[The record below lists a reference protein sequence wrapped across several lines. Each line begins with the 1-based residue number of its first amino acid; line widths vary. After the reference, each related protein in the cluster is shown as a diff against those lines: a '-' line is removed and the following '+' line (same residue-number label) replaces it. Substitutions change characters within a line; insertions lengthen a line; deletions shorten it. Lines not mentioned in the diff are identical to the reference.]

1 VPASRSHSRAV
12 RVAGTSV
19 ALLFVLLP
27 AKLATV
33 LFTGDRRLS
42 LGLSEPQ
49 LTAEVTRLL
58 VGLPVCVVAVLLLA
72 DRSGHRRGG
81 VLLAAGAVWIIP
93 SAVLDVFAFLG
104 EGSPPAATAMILLGA
119 AGIAGHPLTVLLLPL
134 CFLPASPAGRARRAG
149 VAGAGAACLVY
160 GAVWALGTPGIPPFT
175 TPWSDTAVG
184 DWALGLLDPAEDAL
198 VRVNAT
204 VAAAVTA
211 SLTRRT
217 LGEPAGE
224 ARRAWTLLTVSYPVC
239 VGLLLADI
247 WGESWTIA
255 ARAAGGAVWVAV
267 ICLAVSHGGR
277 WRLERVTSH
286 RLADAFVVTAL
297 SAAAVCAAVLAWQ
310 AFPAGRSGATAAAAG
325 CALVAGWV
333 ARPLVRR
340 ASLTVERAFYGPRA
354 RPHEAI
360 RALAVR
366 LRDAPHPGDVPEQI
380 CRSAVEDLG
389 LAGAAVAI
397 DTRSGPRRLAAAG
410 VPVTEPKQVFVMRHH
425 GRPVGRLEV
434 ARGGAS
440 TPAERDGDLLSLLAD
455 QAGPALAALRLGEEA
470 QAARE
475 RLVLAR
481 EEERRKL
488 RREIHDGLGP
498 HLAAVQ
504 LRLGI
509 AQACAPPS
517 SGAPEHLLTAA
528 EVLGEALTEVRRI
541 TAGLAPAAL
550 VEHGLLDATRTLARR
565 LSTRDVLVTVTGP
578 PLPALTPAV
587 ETAAYRIAA
596 EAVTNAVRH
605 AGAGR
610 VRVTFGAGQA
620 TLQVTVSDDGTGFD
634 ATAVPGTGLG
644 SITERAE
651 EIGGTCTIGTGPR
664 GTTVSAKLPISP
676 RPGVPA
682 NPPGTPK
689 SSEDH
694 DE

>member
-1 VPASRSHSRAV
+1 V
-12 RVAGTSV
+12 
-19 ALLFVLLP
+19 
-27 AKLATV
+27 
-33 LFTGDRRLS
+33 
-42 LGLSEPQ
+42 
-49 LTAEVTRLL
+49 
-58 VGLPVCVVAVLLLA
+58 
-72 DRSGHRRGG
+72 
-81 VLLAAGAVWIIP
+81 
-93 SAVLDVFAFLG
+93 
-104 EGSPPAATAMILLGA
+104 
-119 AGIAGHPLTVLLLPL
+119 
-134 CFLPASPAGRARRAG
+134 
-149 VAGAGAACLVY
+149 GAGAACVVY

-184 DWALGLLDPAEDAL
+184 DRALGLLDPAEDAL
-198 VRVNAT
+198 VWVNAT

-211 SLTRRT
+211 SLIRRT
-217 LGEPAGE
+217 FGEPAGE
-224 ARRAWTLLTVSYPVC
+224 ARRAWTLLTASYPVC
-239 VGLLLADI
+239 VVLLLADM

-267 ICLAVSHGGR
+267 IGLAVSHGGR

-340 ASLTVERAFYGPRA
+340 ASLTVARAFYGPRA

-440 TPAERDGDLLSLLAD
+440 TPAERDGDLLALLAD

-481 EEERRKL
+481 EEERRRL

-565 LSTRDVLVTVTGP
+565 LSTRDVLVTVTLTGP

-634 ATAVPGTGLG
+634 AAAAPGTGLA

-651 EIGGTCTIGTGPR
+651 EIGGTCTMDTGPR
-664 GTTVSAKLPISP
+664 GTTVSATLPTVSATFPISPETATGTTVSATFPISP
-676 RPGVPA
+676 RPAVCA
-682 NPPGTPK
+682 HPPSTPK